1 MAKTISDLF
10 SATGKAERRF
20 LSQRFSSAQLLIAVI
35 LTLGLFLTINF
46 SSRIQ
51 LDRELQG
58 IHAQVLAEIADL
70 QIEQRSLAEEL
81 KYVKS
86 DAYVEYWAR
95 DDGKM
100 IREGEILII
109 PQALTSDEASA
120 SRAVQLVEF
129 VTTEPEPENWQ
140 LWWALFFD
148 GDPPQF
154 N

>member
-1 MAKTISDLF
+1 MSL
-10 SATGKAERRF
+10 
-20 LSQRFSSAQLLIAVI
+20 RFSSAQMLIAVI
-35 LTLGLFLTINF
+35 LALGLLLTLNF

-51 LDRELQG
+51 LDRELQD
-58 IHAQVLAEIADL
+58 IHTEVLAEIADL
-70 QIEQRSLAEEL
+70 QIEQQSLVEEL

-109 PQALTSDEASA
+109 PQGIHPNDAPAPS
-120 SRAVQLVEF
+120 AVQFVEF
-129 VTTEPEPENWQ
+129 VTTEPQPENWE

-148 GDPPQF
+148 EDPPQL

>member
-1 MAKTISDLF
+1 M
-10 SATGKAERRF
+10 GR
-20 LSQRFSSAQLLIAVI
+20 RFSSAQLLIAVI
-35 LTLGLFLTINF
+35 LTLGLFLTLNF
-46 SSRIQ
+46 SSRVQ

-58 IHAQVLAEIADL
+58 IHAEVLAEIADL
-70 QIEQRSLAEEL
+70 QIEQQSLVEEL

-109 PQALTSDEASA
+109 PQGIGTEDAAPSA
-120 SRAVQLVEF
+120 VVELVEF
-129 VTTEPEPENWQ
+129 VTTEPEPENWE

-148 GDPPQF
+148 GDPPQL

>member
-1 MAKTISDLF
+1 MSETTPDIQTAN
-10 SATGKAERRF
+10 AVNERRF
-20 LSQRFSSAQLLIAVI
+20 LDGRFSSAQMLITVI
-35 LTLGLFLTINF
+35 LTLGLLLTLNF

-51 LDRELQG
+51 LDRELQE

-70 QIEQRSLAEEL
+70 QIEQESLVEEL

-109 PQALTSDEASA
+109 PQGIRSTDAVPSA
-120 SRAVQLVEF
+120 VVQLVDF
-129 VTTEPEPENWQ
+129 VTTEPEPENWE

-148 GDPPQF
+148 GDPPRL

>member
-1 MAKTISDLF
+1 MAEATPDTVSTRESDEKRSL
-10 SATGKAERRF
+10 G
-20 LSQRFSSAQLLIAVI
+20 QRFSSAQILIAVI
-35 LTLGLFLTINF
+35 LTLGLLLTLNF

-51 LDRELQG
+51 LGRELQG
-58 IHAQVLAEIADL
+58 IHAEVLAEIADL
-70 QIEQRSLAEEL
+70 QIEQGSLVEEL

-109 PQALTSDEASA
+109 PQGIESDDATPQTT
-120 SRAVQLVEF
+120 VTLVEF
-129 VTTEPEPENWQ
+129 VTTEPEPENWE

-148 GDPPQF
+148 GDPPRL

>member
-1 MAKTISDLF
+1 MAKAISDILTAKE
-10 SATGKAERRF
+10 SAERRF
-20 LSQRFSSAQLLIAVI
+20 LDRRFSSAQLLIAVI

-70 QIEQRSLAEEL
+70 QIEQQSLAEEL

-109 PQALTSDEASA
+109 PQALQSDEASP
-120 SRAVQLVEF
+120 SPAVQLVEF

>member
-1 MAKTISDLF
+1 MAE
-10 SATGKAERRF
+10 ATPDILATKEGDERRF
-20 LSQRFSSAQLLIAVI
+20 LGRRFSSAQILIAVI
-35 LTLGLFLTINF
+35 LTLGLLLTLNF
-46 SSRIQ
+46 SGRIQ

-58 IHAQVLAEIADL
+58 IHAEVLAEIADL
-70 QIEQRSLAEEL
+70 QIEQQSLVEEL

-109 PQALTSDEASA
+109 PQGIGTSDAPPSA
-120 SRAVQLVEF
+120 VVQLVEF
-129 VTTEPEPENWQ
+129 VTTEPEPENWE

-148 GDPPQF
+148 GGPPQL